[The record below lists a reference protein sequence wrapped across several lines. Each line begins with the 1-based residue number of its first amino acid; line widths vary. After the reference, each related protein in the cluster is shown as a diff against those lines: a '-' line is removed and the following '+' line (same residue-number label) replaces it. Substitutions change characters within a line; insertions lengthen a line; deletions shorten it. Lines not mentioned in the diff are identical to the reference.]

1 MNKQQFREIRATL
14 NAEREAAEQAL
25 EDVRRLKAQ
34 ILLAEEAAIK
44 RANAAARRVREFD
57 AKYDEQ

>member
-34 ILLAEEAAIK
+34 ILLAEEAAMK